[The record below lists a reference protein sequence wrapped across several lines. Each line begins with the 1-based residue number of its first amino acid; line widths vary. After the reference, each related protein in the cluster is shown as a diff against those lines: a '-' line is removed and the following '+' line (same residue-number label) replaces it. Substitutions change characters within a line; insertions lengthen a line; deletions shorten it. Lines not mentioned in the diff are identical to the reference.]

1 MSFFVV
7 LILRIADLA
16 VSAGMAYLWLSD
28 FLFAIREL
36 SIKELSFFIAL
47 ISTRAE
53 WKLIT
58 EEIKS
63 NESGK

>member
-16 VSAGMAYLWLSD
+16 VSAGIAYLWLPNV
-28 FLFAIREL
+28 LFAIREL

-47 ISTRAE
+47 ISTRIE